1 MQFGH
6 IKKKVTHATQCT
18 QILLF
23 VCILL
28 MTIIIIS
35 SVKKDN
41 TITPPPNDDKDTLLN
56 MHRYKLQQPA
66 YNNDHSKIETHF
78 HFHTIK

>member
-1 MQFGH
+1 
-6 IKKKVTHATQCT
+6 
-18 QILLF
+18 
-23 VCILL
+23 
-28 MTIIIIS
+28 MTIIIS

-66 YNNDHSKIETHF
+66 YNNDDHSKIETHF
-78 HFHTIK
+78 YTIK